1 MVSGGRITARII
13 HKKLRVTKK
22 YLIHCLL
29 IGTVRDNETFSKK
42 IQKSKAWG
50 YEILGAVNIDNL
62 ENAPSTN
69 NEINYLGNIDEL
81 EQILNEH
88 KPDEVLINTV
98 ESDRAIYMKIANLC
112 SENKIIVKIIPDL
125 YDIFTGSARTLP
137 MYGVPLIEINT
148 QLMRPWE
155 ATIKRI
161 IDMIASFLVIILGL
175 PLWIVVGIAIKLE
188 SRGSVFYFQNRVGL
202 DGKPFRIVKFRT
214 MVENAENGALWT
226 QVNDPRVTRIGY
238 ILRRSHID
246 EIPQFW
252 NVLKGEMSI
261 VGPRPEV
268 TAIVEKYIKL
278 VPFYVRRLS
287 VRPGITGWW
296 QVNYTSYQENVEEI
310 ESRLKDDFFYIEN
323 MSLKLDLEIM
333 IRTAF
338 LMIRGHGQT

>member
-1 MVSGGRITARII
+1 
-13 HKKLRVTKK
+13 
-22 YLIHCLL
+22 
-29 IGTVRDNETFSKK
+29 
-42 IQKSKAWG
+42 
-50 YEILGAVNIDNL
+50 
-62 ENAPSTN
+62 
-69 NEINYLGNIDEL
+69 
-81 EQILNEH
+81 
-88 KPDEVLINTV
+88 
-98 ESDRAIYMKIANLC
+98 
-112 SENKIIVKIIPDL
+112 
-125 YDIFTGSARTLP
+125 
-137 MYGVPLIEINT
+137 
-148 QLMRPWE
+148 
-155 ATIKRI
+155 
-161 IDMIASFLVIILGL
+161 
-175 PLWIVVGIAIKLE
+175 
-188 SRGSVFYFQNRVGL
+188 
-202 DGKPFRIVKFRT
+202 

-226 QVNDPRVTRIGY
+226 QVNDPRVTRIGF

-268 TAIVEKYIKL
+268 TAIVEKYMKL